1 MSLQSHITF
10 SVTCAVCTHRFHYRS
25 WNPAKTEYHGV
36 IACYTLLTYSE
47 EENMTSVQKIST
59 TDRRSTELSSGKFQM
74 AIYPRR
80 VVCYYFTF
88 GSIGQDFR
96 GRRMIE

>member
-1 MSLQSHITF
+1 
-10 SVTCAVCTHRFHYRS
+10 
-25 WNPAKTEYHGV
+25 
-36 IACYTLLTYSE
+36 
-47 EENMTSVQKIST
+47 MTSVQKIST

-88 GSIGQDFR
+88 GSMG
-96 GRRMIE
+96 